1 MKYQASVLTGNDRG
15 DRLRQPDGRMRA
27 VFGPDRYCALSRAT
41 VEGVSPGRKRLVSH
55 DEIEGNVSFECRTLR
70 YGGCGRNS
78 TNYTNT
84 EQIRLHGDLLLGL
97 ANGGEARPGH
107 HVSFSVSFRLS
118 PPSHLK
124 AQSEWKNWNAHQ
136 KKNLLIK

>member
-1 MKYQASVLTGNDRG
+1 
-15 DRLRQPDGRMRA
+15 MRA

-41 VEGVSPGRKRLVSH
+41 VEGVSPGRERLVTH

-78 TNYTNT
+78 THYTNT

-97 ANGGEARPGH
+97 ANGGEARPDTMFHSASRSG
-107 HVSFSVSFRLS
+107 SRRLHTS
-118 PPSHLK
+118 RRK
-124 AQSEWKNWNAHQ
+124 AMEKLECGSKRIC
-136 KKNLLIK
+136 L